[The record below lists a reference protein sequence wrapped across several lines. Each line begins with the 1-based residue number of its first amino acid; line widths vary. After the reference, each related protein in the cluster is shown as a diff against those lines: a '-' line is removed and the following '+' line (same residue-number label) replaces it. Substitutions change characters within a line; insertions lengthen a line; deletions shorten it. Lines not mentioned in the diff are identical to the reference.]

1 MLISSMVNVHSI
13 AECDGQLRSR
23 KSEIRNPKFAM
34 VSSDGYSFMSL
45 EFDPIEEVLESLRQ
59 GRPIIVTDD
68 ANRENEG
75 DLILAAEKAT
85 AETVSFMIRY
95 TSGVICVPMEGS
107 DLDRLE
113 LPLMTL
119 RNNEAMRTAYTIS
132 VDAKSGVTTGISAAD
147 RTKTIRL
154 LSDAATRADDLV
166 RPGHVF
172 PLRYREGGVLRRA
185 GHTEAAVDLARLA
198 GLRPA
203 GVLAEVIN
211 DDGSMARLPEL
222 FAFAEQHRLKL
233 CSIEQL
239 IAYRRA
245 REKLIVKEQEVNLP
259 TDYGNFRLHLYRSL
273 VDDVHHLAL
282 VRGTISATTP
292 TLVRVHSECLTGD
305 VFSSRR
311 CDCGNQL
318 HAALEQI
325 DEAGVGVLV
334 YMRQEGRGIG
344 LAAKIQAYKLQEEGL
359 DTVEANERL
368 GFPGD
373 LREYGIGAQ
382 ILVDVGVKEIR
393 LLTNNPKK
401 VIGLEGYGL
410 NIVDQLPIK
419 APANQHN
426 EKYLET
432 KRLKLGHLL

>member
-1 MLISSMVNVHSI
+1 
-13 AECDGQLRSR
+13 
-23 KSEIRNPKFAM
+23 
-34 VSSDGYSFMSL
+34 
-45 EFDPIEEVLESLRQ
+45 
-59 GRPIIVTDD
+59 
-68 ANRENEG
+68 
-75 DLILAAEKAT
+75 
-85 AETVSFMIRY
+85 
-95 TSGVICVPMEGS
+95 MEGS

-147 RTKTIRL
+147 RTRTIRL
-154 LSDAATRADDLV
+154 LSDPATRADDLV

-203 GVLAEVIN
+203 GVLAEVVN

-222 FAFAEQHRLKL
+222 FAFAEQHQLKL

-282 VRGTISATTP
+282 VRGTISATSP

-305 VFSSRR
+305 VFGSRR

-325 DEAGVGVLV
+325 DEAGAGVLV

-368 GFPGD
+368 GFAGD

-382 ILVDVGVKEIR
+382 ILVDIGVKEIR

>member
-1 MLISSMVNVHSI
+1 
-13 AECDGQLRSR
+13 
-23 KSEIRNPKFAM
+23 
-34 VSSDGYSFMSL
+34 MSL
-45 EFDPIEEVLESLRQ
+45 EFDPIDEVLESLRQ

-85 AETVSFMIRY
+85 TETLSFMIRY

-147 RTKTIRL
+147 RTRTIRL
-154 LSDAATRADDLV
+154 LSDRATRADDLV

-172 PLRYREGGVLRRA
+172 PLRYRDGGVLRRA

-203 GVLAEVIN
+203 GVLAEVVN

-222 FAFAEQHRLKL
+222 FAFAEQHQLKL

-245 REKLIVKEQEVNLP
+245 REKLIVREQEVDLP
-259 TDYGNFRLHLYRSL
+259 TDYGDFRLHLYRSL

-282 VRGTISATTP
+282 VRGTISATAP

-305 VFSSRR
+305 VFGSRR

-325 DEAGVGVLV
+325 DEAGSGVLV

-382 ILVDVGVKEIR
+382 ILVDIGVREIR

>member
-1 MLISSMVNVHSI
+1 MLISSVVNVHSI

-222 FAFAEQHRLKL
+222 FAFAVQHRLKL

>member
-1 MLISSMVNVHSI
+1 MGTPR
-13 AECDGQLRSR
+13 CRSAVQ
-23 KSEIRNPKFAM
+23 FADRPRIH
-34 VSSDGYSFMSL
+34 VFLASSDLHL
-45 EFDPIEEVLESLRQ
+45 EYKLKISRQ
-59 GRPIIVTDD
+59 E
-68 ANRENEG
+68 A
-75 DLILAAEKAT
+75 
-85 AETVSFMIRY
+85 
-95 TSGVICVPMEGS
+95 
-107 DLDRLE
+107 LDRVAE
-113 LPLMTL
+113 
-119 RNNEAMRTAYTIS
+119 S
-132 VDAKSGVTTGISAAD
+132 V
-147 RTKTIRL
+147 
-154 LSDAATRADDLV
+154 
-166 RPGHVF
+166 
-172 PLRYREGGVLRRA
+172 
-185 GHTEAAVDLARLA
+185 RLA
-198 GLRPA
+198 
-203 GVLAEVIN
+203 
-211 DDGSMARLPEL
+211 
-222 FAFAEQHRLKL
+222 
-233 CSIEQL
+233 
-239 IAYRRA
+239 
-245 REKLIVKEQEVNLP
+245 
-259 TDYGNFRLHLYRSL
+259 RSL

-282 VRGTISATTP
+282 VRGAISATTP

-305 VFSSRR
+305 VFGSRR

-325 DEAGVGVLV
+325 EEAGSGVLV